1 MSLPL
6 TLSMKV
12 VLSKKRKEKRN
23 RKKDLMAF
31 FGICFLPSY
40 LPHLICCRFSD
51 ISVNAINVTG
61 DYS

>member
-12 VLSKKRKEKRN
+12 VLSKKEKKKKQ
-23 RKKDLMAF
+23 KKDLMAF